1 MIFWDTSVVVPL
13 IVDEPATAI
22 ARGEMERDRSMIV
35 WWATSIECLSA
46 IARREH
52 DRSLSR
58 PSAEQARQAL
68 SLLAAA
74 WTEVLAGEEVREH
87 AGRLLL
93 RHRLRTGDALRLAA
107 ALTWARGRPRR
118 QHRIATLDERLAAAA
133 RGEGF
138 GLVLPLA
145 AGGEDG

>member
-1 MIFWDTSVVVPL
+1 MIFWDTSAVVPL

-22 ARGEMERDRSMIV
+22 AREAVERDQSMIV

-58 PSAEQARQAL
+58 HSAEQARQAL
-68 SLLAAA
+68 SLLGAA

-93 RHRLRTGDALRLAA
+93 RHRLRTGDALQLAA
-107 ALTWARGRPRR
+107 ALTWARGRPR

-145 AGGEDG
+145 AGDDEDG